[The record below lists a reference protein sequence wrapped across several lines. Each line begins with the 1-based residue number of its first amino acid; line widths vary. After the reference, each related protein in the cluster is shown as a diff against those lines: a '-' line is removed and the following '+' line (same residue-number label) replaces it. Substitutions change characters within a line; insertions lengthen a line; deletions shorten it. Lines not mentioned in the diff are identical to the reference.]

1 MIFLQIFDWTKRT
14 LTPQHP
20 SSDPA
25 ILKRTTLSNVDE
37 WKRNMEPTCK
47 CSMRSANLVGR
58 ANLGHLVSRITA
70 FLEWVTI
77 VNQFHRTIYTTSCHH
92 WWHWSTTWIRF
103 LSLLLPVCVQRGNP
117 CTLTVFEKRFIP
129 LIPQITSHS
138 PTCCEQCLLSD
149 GVPTLAGSGITY
161 QNKNYTILY
170 SVTRNVIQ
178 FHHVSL

>member
-92 WWHWSTTWIRF
+92 WWHCDQPREYVSSPFFYRYVSKEETHAPLRF
-103 LSLLLPVCVQRGNP
+103 SRSVLFRWFHRSLHTVLPVVNNACYLMVCRH
-117 CTLTVFEKRFIP
+117 LLVVA
-129 LIPQITSHS
+129 S
-138 PTCCEQCLLSD
+138 PTRIR
-149 GVPTLAGSGITY
+149 ITPFC
-161 QNKNYTILY
+161 T
-170 SVTRNVIQ
+170 V
-178 FHHVSL
+178 